1 VSVRRPV
8 VPTFVGLVLALLA
21 AAVLERVTLRQSNTL
36 HENGRWESTK
46 VGLEKGILGAVSFLV
61 TRPALHRDRL
71 DLGAWHGFHE
81 LLLREPVSP
90 ESVALRFSLRRAGWV
105 AAISANDGAHFEA
118 VRLSRDPALPSACL
132 AGTVQGK
139 FEKREPFEVPE
150 LGEGW
155 HDLALKR
162 EGGSLAVSLDGREIA
177 RCAAALALPTRVG
190 VRGSAADHI
199 DVDDFAVVSSTPP
212 LRVDEDFA
220 NHRNAPLVFGAA
232 LALLLALD
240 VVVARAARNA
250 PGGPAPA
257 VALANGVVL
266 ACAAL
271 ALLADTVWFGRL
283 YPEEIDFAGYPNKI
297 EYEGQIAP
305 KLEARYPLGPPPAG
319 VRRIVVL
326 GSSQTWGSGAAHPDD
341 VWVPRLEKRLNAA
354 AAPGERFELI
364 DAGLPGETSS
374 RLRRDW
380 EKRWIG
386 WQPELLLVNL
396 GNNDRD
402 AEILARN
409 LERIAE
415 ANAARGIA
423 TAFIPEPNCVE
434 SRSEKSLKQLAEK
447 HDALRAIAARNGVP
461 VVEVHAAL
469 AEARDTGFLW
479 WDRVHLTSYGQE
491 RLAELLFAKR
501 AEWLPKRPGSSSGR

>member
-1 VSVRRPV
+1 
-8 VPTFVGLVLALLA
+8 VPAVLGLVLALLA
-21 AAVLERVTLRQSNTL
+21 AFVLEKVTLRQGNTL
-36 HENGRWESTK
+36 HANGRWESTK
-46 VGLEKGILGAVSFLV
+46 VGLERGILGAVSFLV

-90 ESVALRFSLRRAGWV
+90 ESIALRFQLRRAGWV
-105 AAISANDGAHFEA
+105 AAITANDGARFEA
-118 VRLSRDPALPSACL
+118 VRLSRDPAVPSACL
-132 AGTVQGK
+132 SGTVQGR
-139 FEKREPFEVPE
+139 FDGRAPFDVPE

-155 HDLALKR
+155 HDLALAR
-162 EGGSLAVSLDGREIA
+162 EGGALAVSLDGAVVA
-177 RCAAALALPTRVG
+177 RCAAALPLPTRVG

-199 DVDDFAVVSSTPP
+199 EVDDFAVVSSTPP
-212 LRVDEDFA
+212 LRIADDFA
-220 NHRNAPLVFGAA
+220 NHRNAPLVFGGA

-240 VVVARAARNA
+240 VVVSRAARRA
-250 PGGPAPA
+250 SAGPAPA

-266 ACAAL
+266 ACALL
-271 ALLADTVWFGRL
+271 ALLADTVWFGRI
-283 YPEEIDFAGYPNKI
+283 YPKGVDFAGYPNKI

-305 KLEARYPLGPPPAG
+305 RLEARYPLGPAPPG

-341 VWVPRLEKRLNAA
+341 VWVPRLEKLLNAA
-354 AAPGERFELI
+354 AAPGERFEVI

-380 EKRWIG
+380 EKRWIA

-402 AEILARN
+402 PEVLARN

-415 ANAARGIA
+415 ADAAHGIT
-423 TAFIPEPNCVE
+423 TAFLPEPNCIE
-434 SRSEKSLKQLAEK
+434 SRSEKSLKELTRK
-447 HDALRAIAARNGVP
+447 HDALRAVAERNGLR
-461 VVEVHAAL
+461 VVEVHDAL
-469 AEARDTGFLW
+469 AAERDTGFLW
-479 WDRVHLTSYGQE
+479 WDRVHLTSFGQE
-491 RLAELLFAKR
+491 RLAALLFGQRDA
-501 AEWLPKRPGSSSGR
+501 WLPKGEPAASSRSGP